1 MGQWD
6 KRWVN
11 GTNNGSVGQ
20 TMGQWGKTDVTDLQP
35 EVPLVR
41 EQQIQH
47 FQSSERHKDAECD
60 ILLLSLPDP
69 L

>member
-1 MGQWD
+1 
-6 KRWVN
+6 
-11 GTNNGSVGQ
+11 
-20 TMGQWGKTDVTDLQP
+20 MGQWGKTDVTDLQP

-47 FQSSERHKDAECD
+47 FQSSERHKDAERD